1 MDSNVKGRPRDP
13 KVNIQ
18 VSRAVPELLREIG
31 YQQMTVE
38 AIARRAGV
46 SRPAIYRR
54 WRSKADIVLHVL
66 FERAGSGGFP
76 PPTGD
81 LRADLGTWV
90 SALLARFGRPEVA
103 AAYVGLMADL
113 RDRRGFSVELV
124 WPGRDHLA
132 ETLSMG
138 GARPEADAEVLFE
151 LLVGAI
157 LLRLAGGGP
166 VDDAAYQERLTDLLF
181 HAVAETP

>member
-1 MDSNVKGRPRDP
+1 M
-13 KVNIQ
+13 
-18 VSRAVPELLREIG
+18 PELLREVG

-66 FERAGSGGFP
+66 FEHAESGGFP

-81 LRADLGTWV
+81 LRADLHAWV
-90 SALLARFGRPEVA
+90 RALLARLRRPEMA

-124 WPGRDHLA
+124 WPGREHLA
-132 ETLSMG
+132 GTLARG
-138 GARPEADAEVLFE
+138 GARPEADTEVFFE
-151 LLVGAI
+151 LLVGSVF
-157 LLRLAGGGP
+157 LRLAGGGP
-166 VDDAAYQERLTDLLF
+166 VDDPAYQERLTDLLF
-181 HAVAETP
+181 HAVAETT